1 MTGMEKIMVAN
12 YRKSTKKP
20 DEKRYSYADYQ
31 NWPNDD
37 RFELIDGVI
46 YNMNAPLRVH
56 QKICIELSRQFAN
69 FFLNKTCEVYA
80 APFDVRLP
88 KNSKAEDEIFD
99 VVQPDL
105 SVICDQKKLD
115 DKGCLGAPDLIV
127 EVLSPST
134 SSKDHIKKRALYE
147 RSGVREYWL
156 VSPEER
162 IVWVYE
168 LVDGQYQKPEIYN
181 DQDKIASILFPDL
194 VVEVKTILPPPPPG
208 FCCRDYGIREEIVE
222 RKHDS
227 KAKPRSRKSS
237 SKA

>member
-1 MTGMEKIMVAN
+1 MVAN
-12 YRKSTKKP
+12 YRRNTEKH
-20 DEKRYSYADYQ
+20 DEKRYSYADYL
-31 NWPNDD
+31 NWPNDE

-46 YNMNAPLRVH
+46 HNMNAPLRVH
-56 QKICIELSRQFAN
+56 QKTVTELTKQLAI
-69 FFLNKTCEVYA
+69 FFTGKTCEVYV

-88 KNSKAEDEIFD
+88 KHAKTEDEIFD

-105 SVICDQKKLD
+105 SVICDQAKLD

-168 LVDGQYQKPEIYN
+168 LVKGQYQKPEIYN
-181 DQDKIASILFPDL
+181 DQDKIASGLFPDL

-208 FCCRDYGIREEIVE
+208 FCCRDDGIREEVVK
-222 RKHDS
+222 RKPAGKLKS
-227 KAKPRSRKSS
+227 RNRKSS
-237 SKA
+237 PKA